1 LASHIAVSSAE
12 CQDTCPCRKID
23 ARGPPNARL
32 ADQGALNEVFLVSFS
47 AAINSTTKS
56 LPRRRRGCNRPATP
70 PLCSHRPYATPSQF
84 FNLRILLHSRSRVF
98 SAISFDIVMLA
109 RGFGAFVSQCL
120 VFFSS
125 IENGTQTLERC
136 RCFCVNLLYLWL
148 SLFHLDHEL
157 QGKIMTTNS
166 SRYNLGRRQDV

>member
-1 LASHIAVSSAE
+1 
-12 CQDTCPCRKID
+12 
-23 ARGPPNARL
+23 
-32 ADQGALNEVFLVSFS
+32 
-47 AAINSTTKS
+47 
-56 LPRRRRGCNRPATP
+56 
-70 PLCSHRPYATPSQF
+70 
-84 FNLRILLHSRSRVF
+84 
-98 SAISFDIVMLA
+98 MLA

-166 SRYNLGRRQDV
+166 SRYNLGRRQDVWRIQHQDLRWSWTGPQDIKHPHRQAAPESSRPSSVRQWKMERPIIFLIIYSSLAYC